1 MKKKVLFAAGAMII
15 AAAVSAT
22 VYVNKNTDRNDL
34 FEQNLDALAQ
44 LEGVTGIGRM
54 CAYEPLNWCVYLD
67 PYEIYEGIFVSDI
80 VIP

>member
-1 MKKKVLFAAGAMII
+1 MKKLIFVAGAMII

-54 CAYEPLNWCVYLD
+54 CAYEPLKWCIYFD
-67 PYEIYEGIFVSDI
+67 PYEEYEGVFVSDI
-80 VIP
+80 VRP